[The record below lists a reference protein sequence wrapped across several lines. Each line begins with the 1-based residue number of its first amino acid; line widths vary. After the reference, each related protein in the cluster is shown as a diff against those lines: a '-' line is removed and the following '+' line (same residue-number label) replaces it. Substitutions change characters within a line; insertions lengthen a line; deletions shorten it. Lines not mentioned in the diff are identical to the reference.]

1 MRRLWLLVALLLGAT
16 SMASAQARARIGA
29 RLQQQGDGPPALVF
43 SVSNLLDDP
52 DWLAALNNASRIQLH
67 WSVSLSR
74 SRAIFDVT
82 GAPTEWND
90 YVEKIPTLDVFNYM
104 EPVRGRLMTRA
115 FNSLDSLKSL
125 LGQEQ
130 QINTPRT
137 LTPGRWYYTVQLTV
151 TADDRPDPNSK
162 AQPLSAFQRLILGN
176 GQSRTYGPQTT
187 VNFVVPERR

>member
-1 MRRLWLLVALLLGAT
+1 MRRLWLLVLLLAGAA
-16 SMASAQARARIGA
+16 SVASAQARTHIGA
-29 RLQQQGDGPPALVF
+29 RLQLQSDGPPALVF
-43 SVSNLLDDP
+43 SVSNLLDDG
-52 DWLAALNNASRIQLH
+52 DWLSALNNASRIELH

-82 GAPTEWND
+82 GTPTEWND

-104 EPVRGRLMTRA
+104 EPSRGRLTTRA
-115 FNSLDSLKSL
+115 FNSLDSLKLL

-137 LTPGRWYYTVQLTV
+137 LAPGRWYYSVQLTV

-176 GQSRTYGPQTT
+176 GLSRTYGPQTT
-187 VNFVVPERR
+187 VTFVVPERQ